1 MPRGGVRPGAGRPKG
16 TGKFGEKTVPVRVP
30 MSMVEEVQAFIE
42 AKGYNV
48 PLFSC
53 KVAAGEPVWADEHIE
68 DYLRL
73 SPDMVRKQEDT
84 FCVTVSGESM
94 LGAGINPGDI
104 LVVDRG
110 LRASD
115 GKIVVAAVDG
125 ELTVKRL
132 QKANSRVTLLPENIA
147 YEAIEINEENNFHIW
162 GVVTSII
169 KSAK

>member
-16 TGKFGEKTVPVRVP
+16 TGRFGEKTVPVRVP

-104 LVVDRG
+104 LVVDKA
-110 LRASD
+110 LEVTN

-125 ELTVKRL
+125 HLTVKRFCKTNGG
-132 QKANSRVTLLPENIA
+132 KALLPENED
-147 YEAIEINEENNFHIW
+147 YQPIEINEQTDVVIW
-162 GVVTSII
+162 GVVTNIVHQV
-169 KSAK
+169 

>member
-132 QKANSRVTLLPENIA
+132 LNKNGERVLLPENNA
-147 YEAIEINEENNFHIW
+147 YQPVKINELTEVHMW
-162 GVVTSII
+162 GVVTNII
-169 KSAK
+169 KATG

>member
-104 LVVDRG
+104 LVVDK
-110 LRASD
+110 AIEVTN

-125 ELTVKRL
+125 HLTVKRFCKTNDVKEL
-132 QKANSRVTLLPENIA
+132 VPENED
-147 YEAIEINEENNFHIW
+147 YQPIEINDQTDVVIW
-162 GVVTSII
+162 GVVTNIVHQV
-169 KSAK
+169 

>member
-1 MPRGGVRPGAGRPKG
+1 MPRGGTRPGAGRPKG

-30 MSMVEEVQAFIE
+30 LSMVDEVNAFIE

-53 KVAAGEPVWADEHIE
+53 KVAAGEPVWADDHVDEHIS
-68 DYLRL
+68 L
-73 SPDMVRKQEDT
+73 SSHMVRRQEDT

-104 LVVDRG
+104 LVVDKG
-110 LRASD
+110 LKASD

-125 ELTVKRL
+125 HLTVKRL
-132 QKANSRVTLLPENIA
+132 LSKNGKKTLLPENNA
-147 YEAIEINEENNFHIW
+147 YQPIEINEHTEVHLW
-162 GVVTSII
+162 GVVTNII
-169 KSAK
+169 KAIG